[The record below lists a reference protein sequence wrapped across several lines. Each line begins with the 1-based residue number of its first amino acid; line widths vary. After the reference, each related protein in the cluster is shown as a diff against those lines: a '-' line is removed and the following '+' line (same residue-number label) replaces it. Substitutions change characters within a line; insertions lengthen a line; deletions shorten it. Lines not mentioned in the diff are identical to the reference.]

1 MKRNGTWLVAV
12 MLATVA
18 VQAQTNQTEVQST
31 PPKPAMPM
39 KEIWQVRRLDAPDFI
54 KGKVLNYR
62 GPIVRAVKSP
72 KPAQLLQLVNPF
84 APTEHGAGDTHPVTW
99 NPFAGP
105 KTVPRAFRDPMTEES
120 LPLLLI
126 GK

>member
-31 PPKPAMPM
+31 PPKPAVPM
-39 KEIWQVRRLDAPDFI
+39 KEIWQVRRLDTPDFI

-62 GPIVRAVKSP
+62 GPIVRALKSP
-72 KPAQLLQLVNPF
+72 KPAQFLQLVNPL
-84 APTEHGAGDTHPVTW
+84 APAEYGAGDTQPVVW
-99 NPFAGP
+99 NPLSGP
-105 KTVPRAFRDPMTEES
+105 KVRPRAFRDPMTEEP
-120 LPLLLI
+120 LPLLSI
-126 GK
+126 GR